1 MLICPYY
8 FCRIMNVNIRRAV
21 KSDAAS
27 ILFLI
32 RELAIFE
39 NEPKAVIVTQAKIE
53 KDGFGARPLFECFV
67 AEVANQVVG
76 MALYYPR
83 YSTWKG
89 PTFHLED
96 LIVTER
102 MKGKGIGT
110 LLYQAFLKHAHQ
122 EGVERVEWAV
132 LDWNLTAIEF
142 YKKSGAS
149 LLDDWRT
156 VQMDKKSI
164 DNYILKINS

>member
-1 MLICPYY
+1 MIK
-8 FCRIMNVNIRRAV
+8 VHIRKAE

-39 NEPKAVIVTQAKIE
+39 KEPQAVIVTQAQIE
-53 KDGFGARPLFECFV
+53 RDGFGDRPLFECFV
-67 AEVANQVVG
+67 AEVADQVVG

-89 PTFHLED
+89 LTFHLED
-96 LIVTER
+96 LIVTEP

-110 LLYQAFLKHAHQ
+110 QLYKAFIEYAH
-122 EGVERVEWAV
+122 EVGVERVEWAV
-132 LDWNLTAIEF
+132 LDWNLPAIEF
-142 YKKSGAS
+142 YQKSGATV
-149 LLDDWRT
+149 LDDWRT

-164 DNYILKINS
+164 EHYIAKINSVK

>member
-1 MLICPYY
+1 MLICPPY
-8 FCRIMNVNIRRAV
+8 FCRVMNVNIRRAV
-21 KSDAAS
+21 KSDVAS

-39 NEPKAVIVTQAKIE
+39 NEPKAVIVTQAQIE

-67 AEVANQVVG
+67 AEVADQVVG

-132 LDWNLTAIEF
+132 LDWNLPAIEF
-142 YKKSGAS
+142 YKKSGAF
-149 LLDDWRT
+149 LLDDWRNCANG
-156 VQMDKKSI
+156 QKK
-164 DNYILKINS
+164 YRQLYLKN

>member
-1 MLICPYY
+1 MIKAH
-8 FCRIMNVNIRRAV
+8 IRKAQ

-32 RELAIFE
+32 QELAIFE
-39 NEPKAVIVTQAKIE
+39 KEPRAVIVTQSQIE
-53 KDGFGARPLFECFV
+53 KDGFGDHPLFECFV
-67 AEVANQVVG
+67 AEVTNQVVG

-96 LIVTER
+96 LIVIEPMR
-102 MKGKGIGT
+102 GKGIGT
-110 LLYQAFLKHAHQ
+110 QLYNAFLEHAYNK
-122 EGVERVEWAV
+122 GVKRVEWAV
-132 LDWNLTAIEF
+132 LDWNLPAIEF
-142 YKKSGAS
+142 YQKSGATIS
-149 LLDDWRT
+149 DDWRS

-164 DNYILKINS
+164 DSYILKINS

>member
-1 MLICPYY
+1 MIKAH
-8 FCRIMNVNIRRAV
+8 IRKAQ

-39 NEPKAVIVTQAKIE
+39 KEPRAVNVTQVQIE
-53 KDGFGARPLFECFV
+53 KDGFGDRPLFECFV

-89 PTFHLED
+89 PAFHLED
-96 LIVTER
+96 LIVTEP

-110 LLYQAFLKHAHQ
+110 QLYNAFLEHAYNK
-122 EGVERVEWAV
+122 GVKRVEWAV
-132 LDWNLTAIEF
+132 LDWNLPAIKF
-142 YKKSGAS
+142 YQKSGATI
-149 LLDDWRT
+149 LDDWRI

-164 DNYILKINS
+164 DSYILKN

>member
-1 MLICPYY
+1 MIKAH
-8 FCRIMNVNIRRAV
+8 IRKAK

-39 NEPKAVIVTQAKIE
+39 KEPQAVIVTQAQIE

-67 AEVANQVVG
+67 AEVADQVVG

-96 LIVTER
+96 LIVTEP
-102 MKGKGIGT
+102 MKSKGIGT
-110 LLYQAFLKHAHQ
+110 QLYNAFLEHAYDT
-122 EGVERVEWAV
+122 GVKRVEWAV
-132 LDWNLTAIEF
+132 LDWNLLAIKF
-142 YKKSGAS
+142 YQKSGATIS
-149 LLDDWRT
+149 KDWRS

-164 DNYILKINS
+164 DNYISKINS

>member
-1 MLICPYY
+1 MIKPH
-8 FCRIMNVNIRRAV
+8 IRKAV

-39 NEPKAVIVTQAKIE
+39 KEPEAVIVTEDQIE
-53 KDGFGARPLFECFV
+53 RDGFGDRPLFECFV
-67 AEVANQVVG
+67 AEVADQVVG

-96 LIVTER
+96 LIVTEP
-102 MKGKGIGT
+102 MKVKGIGT
-110 LLYQAFLKHAHQ
+110 QLYNAFLEHAHKV
-122 EGVERVEWAV
+122 GVERVEWAV
-132 LDWNLTAIEF
+132 LDCNLPAINF
-142 YKKSGAS
+142 YQKSGATV
-149 LLDDWRT
+149 LDDWKT
-156 VQMDKKSI
+156 AQMDKKSI
-164 DNYILKINS
+164 NNYISKINSQE

>member
-1 MLICPYY
+1 M
-8 FCRIMNVNIRRAV
+8 MKAHIRKAQ

-39 NEPKAVIVTQAKIE
+39 KEPRAVIVTQARIE
-53 KDGFGARPLFECFV
+53 KDGFGDRPLFECFV
-67 AEVANQVVG
+67 AEVEHQVVG

-96 LIVTER
+96 LIVTEP

-110 LLYQAFLKHAHQ
+110 QLYNAFLEHAHNK
-122 EGVERVEWAV
+122 GVKRVEWAV
-132 LDWNLTAIEF
+132 LDWNLPAINF
-142 YKKSGAS
+142 YQKSGATIS
-149 LLDDWRT
+149 DDWRS

-164 DNYILKINS
+164 DSYILKINSQE

>member
-1 MLICPYY
+1 MIK
-8 FCRIMNVNIRRAV
+8 VHIRKAI
-21 KSDAAS
+21 KSDARS

-39 NEPKAVIVTQAKIE
+39 KEPESVILTEDQIE
-53 KDGFGARPLFECFV
+53 RDGFGDRPLFECFV
-67 AEVANQVVG
+67 SEVADQVVG

-96 LIVTER
+96 LIVTEP

-110 LLYQAFLKHAHQ
+110 QLYNAFLEHAYDT
-122 EGVERVEWAV
+122 GVKRVEWAV
-132 LDWNLTAIEF
+132 LDWNLPAIKF
-142 YKKSGAS
+142 YQKSGATIS
-149 LLDDWRT
+149 DDWRS

>member
-1 MLICPYY
+1 MIKAH
-8 FCRIMNVNIRRAV
+8 IRKAQ

-39 NEPKAVIVTQAKIE
+39 KEPRAVIVTQAQIE
-53 KDGFGARPLFECFV
+53 KDGFGDRPLFECFV

-96 LIVTER
+96 LIVTEP

-110 LLYQAFLKHAHQ
+110 QLYNAFLEHAYNK
-122 EGVERVEWAV
+122 GVKRVEWAV
-132 LDWNLTAIEF
+132 LDWNLQAIKF
-142 YKKSGAS
+142 YQKSGATI
-149 LLDDWRT
+149 LDDWRI
-156 VQMDKKSI
+156 VQMDQKSI
-164 DNYILKINS
+164 DSYVLKINS

>member
-1 MLICPYY
+1 MIK
-8 FCRIMNVNIRRAV
+8 VHIRKAK

-39 NEPKAVIVTQAKIE
+39 KEPEAVIVTQDQIE
-53 KDGFGARPLFECFV
+53 EDGFGDRPLFECFV
-67 AEVANQVVG
+67 AEVSDQVVG
-76 MALYYPR
+76 MALFYPR

-89 PTFHLED
+89 LTFHLED
-96 LIVTER
+96 LIVTEP

-110 LLYQAFLKHAHQ
+110 LLYQAFLKHAHSV
-122 EGVERVEWAV
+122 GVERVEWAV
-132 LDWNLTAIEF
+132 LDWNLPAIKF
-142 YKKSGAS
+142 YQKSGAS
-149 LLDDWRT
+149 VQEDWRT

-164 DNYILKINS
+164 TNYITKINLQQ

>member
-1 MLICPYY
+1 MIKAH
-8 FCRIMNVNIRRAV
+8 IRKAK

-39 NEPKAVIVTQAKIE
+39 KEPQAVIVTQTQIE

-67 AEVANQVVG
+67 AEVADQVVG

-96 LIVTER
+96 LIVTEPI
-102 MKGKGIGT
+102 KGKGKGT
-110 LLYQAFLKHAHQ
+110 QLYNAFLEHAYDT
-122 EGVERVEWAV
+122 GVKRVEWAV
-132 LDWNLTAIEF
+132 LDWNLPAIKF
-142 YKKSGAS
+142 YQKSGATIS
-149 LLDDWRT
+149 DDWRS

-164 DNYILKINS
+164 DNYISKINS